1 MSDTLVID
9 TLSKLFKQK
18 PTIQKGGEEILLF
31 CPSCR
36 HHKKKLNINTRTGFY
51 QCWVGCGFNGKS
63 FYSLLKKVKAPKEY
77 YDILCKNK
85 PNITYVQK
93 ESDKLL
99 TLPDGFKPLYESNS
113 EIEYKHALLYC
124 LKRNINVHDI
134 VRYNIGYCTS
144 GEFKNRIIVPSY
156 DTNSILNFYCG
167 RDFFGGNF
175 KYRLCDSTKNI
186 IGFELFT
193 DFKQELTLVEGVF
206 DAMSVKYNVIPLFG
220 KNLSTKLKL
229 KLLMHRPPRV
239 NVLLDN
245 DALESSLKICKFL
258 VHNNIPTHLVL
269 LDGKDPN
276 EMGHNLTWR
285 SIRSSVKID
294 ENILYRY
301 KLTSKL

>member
-144 GEFKNRIIVPSY
+144 GEFKNRIITLAQKSEKVIFVSGHEHNLQYILQDNIPQIVSGSGSKTSAAKVINGSQFSY
-156 DTNSILNFYCG
+156 GNLGYAKVNVYKNGSSNVAFYTEIDG
-167 RDFFGGNF
+167 
-175 KYRLCDSTKNI
+175 KTQL
-186 IGFELFT
+186 L
-193 DFKQELTLVEGVF
+193 FKQEIHLPSET
-206 DAMSVKYNVIPLFG
+206 KKQYNFSNNFPKTIESSIY
-220 KNLSTKLKL
+220 STKEISK
-229 KLLMHRPPRV
+229 K
-239 NVLLDN
+239 
-245 DALESSLKICKFL
+245 
-258 VHNNIPTHLVL
+258 NNSMLAYYFNH
-269 LDGKDPN
+269 
-276 EMGHNLTWR
+276 
-285 SIRSSVKID
+285 
-294 ENILYRY
+294 
-301 KLTSKL
+301 